1 MRIHW
6 AFVVLA
12 VIGTI
17 LLTWY
22 LRTKSMDFLTP
33 SGVEIVES
41 EDSSDFIDLSVVLQ
55 PEIKDQPNI
64 NSPIQQPETSDKITP
79 PKVKDITVFERGDF
93 DPGPR
98 PDASRHFAR
107 RESPDCLP

>member
-1 MRIHW
+1 
-6 AFVVLA
+6 
-12 VIGTI
+12 
-17 LLTWY
+17 
-22 LRTKSMDFLTP
+22 MDFLTP

-79 PKVKDITVFERGDF
+79 QR
-93 DPGPR
+93 
-98 PDASRHFAR
+98 
-107 RESPDCLP
+107 

>member
-79 PKVKDITVFERGDF
+79 PKIKEITEFELGDLVL
-93 DPGPR
+93 
-98 PDASRHFAR
+98 SLIHI
-107 RESPDCLP
+107 